1 MPASTGPQCRPG
13 TWMSCSAQDTSRRH
27 TSRKDYPHSFLEVVK
42 LSVDCILQSADKHV
56 SEAGFALRKLA
67 LLSTE
72 AIPLELLTAGEKAA
86 VSLLEEHSLV
96 TADAQGL
103 AAMHALTQLV
113 VRDQLTEGAQGSVV
127 GEEFIHSGG
136 KINWLSRSTGAD
148 QHSR

>member
-56 SEAGFALRKLA
+56 AEAGFALRKLA

-72 AIPLELLTAGEKAA
+72 AIPL
-86 VSLLEEHSLV
+86 
-96 TADAQGL
+96 
-103 AAMHALTQLV
+103 
-113 VRDQLTEGAQGSVV
+113 
-127 GEEFIHSGG
+127 
-136 KINWLSRSTGAD
+136 
-148 QHSR
+148 